1 MEETMKLVEHP
12 AQRGRA
18 ASTERLLWWLA
29 VDLVVML
36 GIVVWYFAAG
46 INKNR
51 ITLPSGI
58 TASADADV
66 SSNTG
71 DFAISTIE
79 YGTSQ
84 STPGN

>member
-1 MEETMKLVEHP
+1 MKLVEHP

-29 VDLVVML
+29 IDLVVML

-66 SSNTG
+66 GSSAG
-71 DFAISTIE
+71 DASISTIE
-79 YGTSQ
+79 YGVNNSQ
-84 STPGN
+84 VGN